1 MLCASNGY
9 NLTFDI
15 YTGKSEGGVQREL
28 GTQVVK
34 KLCHDL
40 RGKQQCF
47 FLTITLLATASSR
60 TFCVMACGMACGMV
74 KQNLPCLQADKVM
87 KRGDA
92 DWSVSD
98 DGLCCLKWK
107 DKTTVY
113 LVTNFHDPCTAVEV
127 GDISYSR
134 SASL

>member
-40 RGKQQCF
+40 RGKQHSVF
-47 FLTITLLATASSR
+47 FYNYFTSYSLLKDLLR
-60 TFCVMACGMACGMV
+60 DGMYACGMV
-74 KQNLPCLQADKVM
+74 NSNRKNLPCLQADKVM

-98 DGLCCLKWK
+98 DGLFCLTWK

-127 GDISYSR
+127 DRKNKDGTQ
-134 SASL
+134 